1 MQHPIAALAQQKCL
15 DAREYRVQNEDAML
29 RITKWYPGTVRSAA
43 LTTAAAALALLSS
56 CGGEDEAE
64 KTPAAAEEKPAAAPT
79 PAGDQAEPLPTS
91 VSARDALFDFMV
103 YGAGKVMSNLS
114 AAPELNECVRDM
126 LDKMIAYYDVLR
138 EGKLTPERVRL
149 GLRIGEVC
157 RDLGAYPKAKTYYD
171 MAEADFMALPEAR
184 RTSTAGLQVLSAI
197 HNGIGTCRYCD
208 GDFAQAR
215 EHYEKSL
222 ELDKELFNRAV
233 PSGGPLSNDMITPE
247 ISRACCDLLGSYRCL
262 GDCLRRANEPD
273 EARDLYQRGCKL
285 AAKLSVLDA
294 PMAISFGRLLTELGD
309 LESATGNP
317 QNALAFWVHAQKILR
332 QANAAASKP
341 ELKSETKR
349 MYDALGV
356 AIAQL
361 QRRMPQNSAAQPESD
376 TAGSAADS
384 ASSDEAGAD
393 SGAAAPAGSSSS
405 SPAAS

>member
-1 MQHPIAALAQQKCL
+1 
-15 DAREYRVQNEDAML
+15 ML

-64 KTPAAAEEKPAAAPT
+64 KTPAAAEEKPAAAPA
-79 PAGDQAEPLPTS
+79 PASAGDQAEPLPTS
-91 VSARDALFDFMV
+91 VSARDALFDYMV
-103 YGAGKVMSNLS
+103 YGAGKVMSNLA

-157 RDLGAYPKAKTYYD
+157 RALGVYPKAKTYYD

-197 HNGIGTCRYCD
+197 HNGIGTCHYCA

-215 EHYEKSL
+215 ERYEKSL

-273 EARDLYQRGCKL
+273 EARDLYQRGFKL
-285 AAKLSVLDA
+285 AVKLSVLDA

-317 QNALAFWVHAQKILR
+317 QNALAFWHRAQELLR
-332 QANAAASKP
+332 QTNAAASKP
-341 ELKSETKR
+341 DLKSETKR

-361 QRRMPQNSAAQPESD
+361 QRRMPQPQESPAQPEANPAPAD
-376 TAGSAADS
+376 PAAGSASGDE
-384 ASSDEAGAD
+384 ASSN
-393 SGAAAPAGSSSS
+393 SGVAAPTGSSA
-405 SPAAS
+405 SPAAAS